1 MASYCRVLLSFDGHP
16 FRCLQGQ
23 IDVPE
28 VESST
33 EAAEIAS
40 KRFEALHRIPDWK
53 IQSAQADLSVCEPR
67 LRVVRRSAASPSLS
81 E

>member
-1 MASYCRVLLSFDGHP
+1 MLPPRGRRAMASYCVNFYRVLLSSDGHP

-53 IQSAQADLSVCEPR
+53 IHADAREIV
-67 LRVVRRSAASPSLS
+67 AKFQ
-81 E
+81 

>member
-1 MASYCRVLLSFDGHP
+1 MASYCVNFYRVLLSSDGHP

-53 IQSAQADLSVCEPR
+53 IHADAREIV
-67 LRVVRRSAASPSLS
+67 AKFQ
-81 E
+81 